1 MQEDDHSRADQALDR
16 RRFLAAGG
24 LTAAGVVLAS
34 CSSGDTISATP
45 ALGSSDSSADT
56 DETAAGTDADADAG
70 TDEDQPAEATPVS
83 EPASSLPVVEWEMA
97 SSWVETLPTL
107 WASNVHF
114 ADRVA
119 ALTDGRF
126 SITPKPAGELTGAL
140 EVLPSVQTS
149 AVSLGTTASYYYMES
164 SPITAFGTAVPFG
177 LTTRQ
182 QLAWLYAGG
191 GLELL
196 QGLYAEKFNIIQ
208 FPVASTGAQ
217 MGGWFNR
224 EIQSLTD
231 LAGLTMRIPG
241 LGGQVMSS
249 LGVQT
254 ENLAAS
260 EIGAAL
266 ESGQIDAAEFIGPS
280 DDKNLGLQDSGQF
293 YYYPGF
299 WEPCALAEVQI
310 NLDQWNALPESYR
323 EAIRTAA
330 AETTSWSMA
339 LYDARNGLAL
349 NELVAGGTELRIFPD
364 DVLGAAQAASG
375 LLLDEIAAGDEDFAR
390 VLEHWRNFRRQVA
403 PWFSLAE
410 AALLR

>member
-1 MQEDDHSRADQALDR
+1 MHDDDHPRANRALDR

-24 LTAAGVVLAS
+24 LTAAGAVLAS
-34 CSSGDTISATP
+34 CSAGDSISAAP
-45 ALGSSDSSADT
+45 ALGSSDSAT
-56 DETAAGTDADADAG
+56 DAEATAAGTDTGAG
-70 TDEDQPAEATPVS
+70 TDDDADPNPAGAPQGG
-83 EPASSLPVVEWEMA
+83 LPIIEWEMA

-126 SITPKPAGELTGAL
+126 SITPRPAGELTGPL
-140 EVLPSVQTS
+140 DILPEVQASTIT
-149 AVSLGTTASYYYMES
+149 AGTTASYYYIEA

-196 QGLYAEKFNIIQ
+196 QGLYAEKFNVIQ

-224 EIQSLTD
+224 EIQSLGD
-231 LAGLTMRIPG
+231 LNGLTMRIPG
-241 LGGQVMSS
+241 LGGQVMRS
-249 LGVQT
+249 LGVET
-254 ENLAAS
+254 ADLPAS

-266 ESGQIDAAEFIGPS
+266 ESGQIDAAEFVGPS
-280 DDKNLGLQDSGQF
+280 DDQNLGLQDSGQF

-310 NLDQWNALPESYR
+310 NLDEWNALPPSYQ

-330 AETTSWSMA
+330 AETTSWTMA

-349 NELVAGGTELRIFPD
+349 NELVAGGTELRLFPD
-364 DVLGAAQAASG
+364 DVLSAARAASG
-375 LLLDEIAAGDEDFAR
+375 LLLDDYAAGDEDFAR

-410 AALLR
+410 AALL

>member
-1 MQEDDHSRADQALDR
+1 MHDDEHPGAERALDR

-24 LTAAGVVLAS
+24 LTAAGALLAS
-34 CSSGDTISATP
+34 CSTGDSISAAP
-45 ALGSSDSSADT
+45 ALGSSDSTTDT
-56 DETAAGTDADADAG
+56 EEIAAGADADTEDGDSADQAPAAAPSAG
-70 TDEDQPAEATPVS
+70 PPII
-83 EPASSLPVVEWEMA
+83 EWEMA

-126 SITPKPAGELTGAL
+126 SITPRAAGELTGAL
-140 EVLPSVQTS
+140 EVLPAVQASTVV
-149 AVSLGTTASYYYMES
+149 AGTTASYYYIES

-196 QGLYAEKFNIIQ
+196 QGMYAEKFNVIQ

-224 EIQSLTD
+224 EIQSLND
-231 LAGLTMRIPG
+231 LDGLTMRIPG
-241 LGGQVMSS
+241 LGGQVMRS
-249 LGVQT
+249 LGVAT

-266 ESGQIDAAEFIGPS
+266 ESGEIDAAEFIGPS
-280 DDKNLGLQDSGQF
+280 DDKNLGLQDSGQY

-299 WEPCALAEVQI
+299 WEPCALAEVQV
-310 NLDQWNALPESYR
+310 NLDEWNALPPSYQ

-330 AETTSWSMA
+330 AETTSWTMA

-349 NELVAGGTELRIFPD
+349 NELVAGGTELRLFPD

-375 LLLDEIAAGDEDFAR
+375 LLLDEYAAGDEDFAR
-390 VLEHWRNFRRQVA
+390 VLDHWRNFRRQVA

>member
-34 CSSGDTISATP
+34 CSNGDTISATP

-56 DETAAGTDADADAG
+56 DETAAGTDADAG
-70 TDEDQPAEATPVS
+70 TDEGQPAEATPVS

-140 EVLPSVQTS
+140 EILPSVQTS

-280 DDKNLGLQDSGQF
+280 DDKNLGLQDSGRF

-390 VLEHWRNFRRQVA
+390 VLEHWRTFRRQVA

-410 AALLR
+410 AALLQ